1 MQRGVQGGSS
11 REGDGQSEGKESGR
25 EGGRGKERKNR
36 KEEREGVKEGW
47 EGGRAEDDD
56 SIFVGSVYTQ
66 LMGYAMDIITV
77 YFPQIFAAKNMYR
90 LESIHLSPSITLSLK
105 FAYYSQQ
112 FYYYSLTH

>member
-25 EGGRGKERKNR
+25 EGGRGKGWK
-36 KEEREGVKEGW
+36 EREGVKEGW